1 MRITNQKQL
10 VELLAEVSVELVEE
24 YLGKRTPSHYTG
36 VRFATEAFLRTY
48 NLKGSNFE
56 ETPDRVSNM
65 WKTFFTPI
73 KYTLTTFPLKKKGG
87 MILIKNHECWSFC
100 PHHLLPVK
108 YLVKV
113 GYVPEKLVLGL
124 SKLAR
129 IADIMMQKMPLQE
142 DLAEMIASRIIE
154 SIEPKGVG
162 VVVTGEHMCMKMR
175 GVESSHVNAVSTFM
189 WGVFLDDVKARDEF
203 LSL

>member
-1 MRITNQKQL
+1 MTRD
-10 VELLAEVSVELVEE
+10 
-24 YLGKRTPSHYTG
+24 YYTG
-36 VRFATEAFLRTY
+36 VKFAVEAFLRTY
-48 NLKGSNFE
+48 ALSGPNFE
-56 ETPDRVSNM
+56 NTPERVSNM
-65 WKTFFTPI
+65 WKGFFKPI
-73 KYTLTTFPLKKKGG
+73 KYTLTTFPLKRKGG

-129 IADIMMQKMPLQE
+129 IADVMMQKMPLQE
-142 DLAEMIASRIIE
+142 DLAEMIASPIIE

-162 VVVTGEHMCMKMR
+162 VVVSGEHLCMKMR
-175 GVESSHVNAVSTFM
+175 GVESSHVSAVSDFM
-189 WGVFLDDVKARDEF
+189 WGVFLEDVKAREEF